1 MTRILVLYYSQTG
14 QLTRAARAMLA
25 PLAVR
30 RDVEIVWQELK
41 PLVPYPF
48 PWSFF
53 RFLDAFPEC
62 VYLDPAPIEPV
73 GFDGDAQFDLIV
85 LCYQVWFLSPSPPIV
100 AFLKTPA
107 ARVLKDRPAITL
119 IACRN
124 MWLSA
129 QEKIKMLLA
138 ERGARLIDNVVLV
151 DQGPPWATFVTTP
164 RWLLTGKQ
172 DGFWGIFPAAGV
184 SADAIAAAARFG
196 RALVDSLD
204 TLRDGAG
211 GSLLRGLRAAKVNP
225 GYVAGE
231 KIAQRS
237 FRLWGRLLRAIGP
250 PGHPLRRATLLLY
263 AVFLVTM
270 ILTVLPISMLARA
283 LLRPLLRG
291 RLDAEVARLELP
303 SGSSN
308 ERMAR
313 YARTNERP

>member
-14 QLTRAARAMLA
+14 QLTRAARAMLV
-25 PLAVR
+25 PLAAR

-41 PLVPYPF
+41 PLAPYPF

-100 AFLKTPA
+100 AFLQSPA
-107 ARVLKDRPAITL
+107 AGVLKDRPVITL

-129 QEKIKMLLA
+129 QEKMKALLA
-138 ERGARLIDNVVLV
+138 ERGARLVDNVVLV

-172 DGFWGIFPAAGV
+172 DGFWGVFPPAGV
-184 SADAIAAAARFG
+184 SAEDIAATARFG
-196 RALVDSLD
+196 RALVDGIGKLQP
-204 TLRDGAG
+204 GAS
-211 GSLLRGLRAAKVNP
+211 GSLLRGLCAVKVNP
-225 GYVAGE
+225 GYIAGE

-237 FRLWGRLLRAIGP
+237 FRLWGRLLRALGP
-250 PGHPLRRATLLLY
+250 PGHPARRAVLLLY
-263 AVFLVTM
+263 AVFLVAM
-270 ILTVLPISMLARA
+270 ILMVLPISMLLRA
-283 LLRPLLRG
+283 LLRPLLRN
-291 RLDAEVARLELP
+291 RLDAEVARLEQP

-308 ERMAR
+308 ERMLC
-313 YARTNERP
+313 YARANERP

>member
-25 PLAVR
+25 PLAAR

-41 PLVPYPF
+41 PLTPYPF

-62 VYLDPAPIEPV
+62 VHLDPAPIEPV
-73 GFDGDAQFDLIV
+73 GFGADARFDLIV
-85 LCYQVWFLSPSPPIV
+85 VCYQVWFLSPSPPIV
-100 AFLKTPA
+100 AFLQSPA
-107 ARVLKDRPAITL
+107 AGVLKDRPVITL

-129 QEKIKMLLA
+129 QEKMQALFA

-172 DGFWGIFPAAGV
+172 GGFWGVFPPAGV
-184 SADAIAAAARFG
+184 SADAIAGTARFG
-196 RALVDSLD
+196 RALVDGLD
-204 TLRDGAG
+204 KLRAG
-211 GSLLRGLRAAKVNP
+211 SDGSLLHGLRAVKVNP
-225 GYVAGE
+225 GYIAGE

-237 FRLWGRLLRAIGP
+237 FRLWGRLLRALGP
-250 PGHPLRRATLLLY
+250 PGHPLRRAALLLY
-263 AVFLVTM
+263 AMFLVTM
-270 ILTVLPISMLARA
+270 ILMVLPISMLVRA

-291 RLDAEVARLELP
+291 RLDTEVARLEQP

-313 YARTNERP
+313 YARTNERL